1 MNAKNMYQFLDG
13 LYRGTSYQIKR
24 ITIDGEQISTTLISF
39 LRNDLRLCRERGVS
53 INDLR
58 NGLETDYNKTSI
70 KSILLEKKL
79 LEFLLKI

>member
-1 MNAKNMYQFLDG
+1 MNAKNMYQFIDG
-13 LYRGTSYQIKR
+13 LCYRNKS

-39 LRNDLRLCRERGVS
+39 LRNDLRLCRERDIS
-53 INDLR
+53 IDDLR
-58 NGLETDYNKTSI
+58 NGLEEDYNKTSI

>member
-13 LYRGTSYQIKR
+13 LYRGTSCQIKR
-24 ITIDGEQISTTLISF
+24 ITIDGEQISTTLIFF

-53 INDLR
+53 IDGLR

>member
-1 MNAKNMYQFLDG
+1 MNAKNMYQFIDG
-13 LYRGTSYQIKR
+13 LCCRNKS
-24 ITIDGEQISTTLISF
+24 ITINGERLSTIVIFF
-39 LRNDLRLCRERGVS
+39 LRNDLKLCRSRNIS

-58 NGLETDYNKTSI
+58 NELETDYNKTSI

>member
-1 MNAKNMYQFLDG
+1 MYQFIDG
-13 LYRGTSYQIKR
+13 LCYRNKS

-39 LRNDLRLCRERGVS
+39 LRNDLRLCRERDIS
-53 INDLR
+53 IDDLR
-58 NGLETDYNKTSI
+58 SGLEEDYNKTSI

>member
-1 MNAKNMYQFLDG
+1 MNAKNMYQFIDG
-13 LYRGTSYQIKR
+13 LCYRNKS

-39 LRNDLRLCRERGVS
+39 LRNDLRLCRERDIS
-53 INDLR
+53 IDDLR
-58 NGLETDYNKTSI
+58 SGLEEDYNKTSI

>member
-1 MNAKNMYQFLDG
+1 MYQFLDG
-13 LYRGTSYQIKR
+13 LYRGTSCQIKR

-53 INDLR
+53 IDGLR
-58 NGLETDYNKTSI
+58 NGLETDYSKTSI